1 MPIQQALNV
10 KQDKE
15 KKKSGE
21 NSVLNTRIPGMKV
34 QASSPLKQDESM
46 MMNVSNVI
54 LSRCLTSIYLKVN
67 ISGWH
72 SNVKN
77 NV

>member
-15 KKKSGE
+15 KRNLEKT
-21 NSVLNTRIPGMKV
+21 VLYTRIPGMKV

-46 MMNVSNVI
+46 MMNVLNVI

-67 ISGWH
+67 ISG
-72 SNVKN
+72 
-77 NV
+77 